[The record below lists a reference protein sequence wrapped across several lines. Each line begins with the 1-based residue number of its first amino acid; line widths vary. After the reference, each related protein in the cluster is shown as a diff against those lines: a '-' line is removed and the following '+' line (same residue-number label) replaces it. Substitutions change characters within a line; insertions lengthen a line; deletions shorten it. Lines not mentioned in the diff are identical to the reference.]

1 MRGWWD
7 HGVPG
12 RPPSPPPPAHSPSPL
27 SLSPADVKF
36 ISNPPS
42 MVAAGS
48 VLAAVQGL
56 PLGSSNSFL
65 SYPRLTRFLSKVIKC
80 DAVSDQLR
88 RSYAGLAG
96 LLSNRVLET
105 SSTRGSKASS
115 LMGEGGGC
123 PVFRRKGPGHTE
135 PWPQADRVP
144 ASPHPPGAPLEGE
157 ASRSTC
163 WQARRVLR
171 FPRSR
176 QEPQTPPGEPSRER
190 GHKAGP
196 SMIRA
201 LMACGAVAPSSFVCA
216 TMRTAHKWRL

>member
-1 MRGWWD
+1 MQGWWD

-12 RPPSPPPPAHSPSPL
+12 RPPAPPPPAHSPSPL
-27 SLSPADVKF
+27 SLSSADVKF

-80 DAVSDQLR
+80 DAVSDRLR

-115 LMGEGGGC
+115 LMGNAMARAKAPKRDGGG
-123 PVFRRKGPGHTE
+123 RG
-135 PWPQADRVP
+135 VP
-144 ASPHPPGAPLEGE
+144 
-157 ASRSTC
+157 C
-163 WQARRVLR
+163 V
-171 FPRSR
+171 
-176 QEPQTPPGEPSRER
+176 QTQGTWSY
-190 GHKAGP
+190 
-196 SMIRA
+196 RA
-201 LMACGAVAPSSFVCA
+201 LAPG
-216 TMRTAHKWRL
+216 